1 MAMRCGFTK
10 WTDDLLSVGTV
21 NPRVLLFLGIVTR
34 KGIFVKL
41 CVWLSNS
48 NRIACV

>member
-1 MAMRCGFTK
+1 MIY
-10 WTDDLLSVGTV
+10 LSVGTV
-21 NPRVLLFLGIVTR
+21 NPRVLLFLKIVTR
-34 KGIFVKL
+34 ECIFVKL